1 MKINNEARIKE
12 TLLDDVKGVVGS
24 IYRMNAPYAKGYA
37 FDATKGNK
45 SIARGE
51 YVDRRNEA
59 DEYDYYLDFKTGDLV
74 NTKQRLVKLDQ
85 YGTWACSSKRK
96 SVGAHTK
103 KRKVIKSKASR
114 LK

>member
-24 IYRMNAPYAKGYA
+24 IHRMNAPYAKGYA

-45 SIARGE
+45 SIARGM
-51 YVDRRNEA
+51 YIDRVGEA

-74 NTKQRLVKLDQ
+74 NTRQRLVKINQ
-85 YGTWACSSKRK
+85 CGTWGKKR
-96 SVGAHTK
+96 TNIPIK
-103 KRKVIKSKASR
+103 KRKTTKPKVSR